1 MDRINKILHY
11 HMAKKKEIYILKV
24 FIEDST
30 NYKINKITDSDL
42 FGNTFGSCT
51 FFSDNE
57 KCT

>member
-1 MDRINKILHY
+1 
-11 HMAKKKEIYILKV
+11 MAKKKEIYILKV